1 MSKILIDEEVLE
13 TFFDNV
19 VTAKV
24 LCVNRRDYDRL
35 DRIATLIRNEIEE
48 TKQKHFSV
56 LEWHPVSEKPK
67 IGSQIIVRLTF
78 GRGVDVNFV
87 MSKCDLHGNILEGYT
102 LSEYDLSSV
111 IEWTYLPE

>member
-1 MSKILIDEEVLE
+1 MSKKILIDSESVLKTIIGALDFCKRSCVE
-13 TFFDNV
+13 NAEFIEAEKYIKE
-19 VTAKV
+19 AKEK
-24 LCVNRRDYDRL
+24 R
-35 DRIATLIRNEIEE
+35 
-48 TKQKHFSV
+48 FSV

-111 IEWTYLPE
+111 IEWAYLPE